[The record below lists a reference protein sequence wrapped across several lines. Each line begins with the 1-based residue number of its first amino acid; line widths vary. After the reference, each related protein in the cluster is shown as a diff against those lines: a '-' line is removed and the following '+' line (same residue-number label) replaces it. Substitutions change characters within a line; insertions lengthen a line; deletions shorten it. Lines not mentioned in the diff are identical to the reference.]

1 MFELSSLSRR
11 AQHASDGDESRTAL
25 PSTCLVCGLWSRR
38 FCMSTARELETDIAI
53 VGSGFAGTL
62 MALALARRGRRV
74 LLVER
79 GRHPRFAIG
88 ESSTP
93 LANLL
98 LEEIADRYDL
108 PRLRSF
114 SKWGPWQRMH
124 PDVACGLKRGFT
136 FFFHH
141 LGQPFADSDEHDRQ
155 LMVAASP
162 FDEVSDTHWYRP
174 DFDHALVREAQ
185 AEGALYLDE
194 TELETCQE
202 AAHSVLLT

>member
-1 MFELSSLSRR
+1 MTLAPGVRID
-11 AQHASDGDESRTAL
+11 AD
-25 PSTCLVCGLWSRR
+25 V
-38 FCMSTARELETDIAI
+38 AI
-53 VGSGFAGTL
+53 VGSGFAGSL
-62 MALALARRGRRV
+62 AALALLKRGRRV
-74 LLVER
+74 VLVER

-98 LEEIADRYDL
+98 LEQLADRYDL
-108 PRLRSF
+108 PQIRTY
-114 SKWGPWQRMH
+114 SKWGTWQGAH

-136 FFFHH
+136 FFFHKP
-141 LGQPFADSDEHDRQ
+141 GEPFADTDEHHRQ

-185 AEGALYLDE
+185 AAGVLYLDD
-194 TELETCQE
+194 TSLNELED
-202 AAHSVLLT
+202 